1 MKEILEFYKEDLAAA
16 EEIINGNI
24 HSTIRVIPELSS
36 YIFESG
42 GKRFRP
48 LLVIAS
54 AALGGYRG
62 PKAHI
67 AACVAEYIHTATL
80 LHDDVVDESDTRRGR
95 ASANNIWGNEAS
107 VLVGDFLLARAF
119 QMMVQNLDPQSLQVM
134 AQACMHLAEGEILQL
149 LKSFDVNTTVE
160 DYYNIIF
167 GKTAALIS
175 ACCEVGALIAGQEGE
190 KREALKDYGREI
202 GYAFQIVDDCLDVA
216 GDPEKTGKPL
226 GNDLKEGKLTLPILL
241 ALEEATREERKKV
254 QDALLADELTPE
266 LFGQVKEVV
275 DKYGGVDKA
284 RDRARE
290 HADKAVAHLDLFED
304 SPQRSYLI
312 SMARFIVERDM

>member
-1 MKEILEFYKEDLAAA
+1 MEYYRGDLAAT
-16 EEIINGNI
+16 EEIINDNI
-24 HSTIRVIPELSS
+24 HSTIKVIPELSN

-62 PKAHI
+62 FKAHV

-95 ASANNIWGNEAS
+95 ASANNLWGNEAS

-119 QMMVQNLDPQSLQVM
+119 QMMVQNLDSRSLQVM
-134 AQACMHLAEGEILQL
+134 SQACMHLAEGEILQL

-160 DYYNIIF
+160 DYYRIIF

-175 ACCEVGALIAGQEGE
+175 ACCEVGALIAEVDGE
-190 KREALKDYGREI
+190 KREALRSYGREI
-202 GYAFQIVDDCLDVA
+202 GYAFQIVDDCLDVV

-226 GNDLKEGKLTLPILL
+226 GNDLKEGKLTLPLLL
-241 ALEEATREERKKV
+241 ALGDASKEERKRV
-254 QDALLADELTPE
+254 QEALLTDDFTPQ
-266 LFGQVKEVV
+266 LFMGVKEIVER
-275 DKYGGVDKA
+275 YQGV
-284 RDRARE
+284 DRARQRAWDHVE
-290 HADKAVAHLDLFED
+290 RAVASLDVFED
-304 SPQRSYLI
+304 SPRREYLI
-312 SMARFIVERDM
+312 TMARFIVERDM

>member
-1 MKEILEFYKEDLAAA
+1 MKEILDYYREDLAAA

-48 LLVIAS
+48 LLVVAS
-54 AALGGYRG
+54 AALCGYRG
-62 PKAHI
+62 PKAHV

-119 QMMVQNLDPQSLQVM
+119 QMMVQNLDSQSLRVM

-149 LKSFDVNTTVE
+149 LKSFDVDTTVE

-167 GKTAALIS
+167 GKTAALVS
-175 ACCEVGALIAGQEGE
+175 ACCEVGALISGEGGE
-190 KREALKDYGREI
+190 RREALKDYGREV

-216 GDPEKTGKPL
+216 GDPGKTGKPL
-226 GNDLKEGKLTLPILL
+226 GNDLREGKLTLPVLL
-241 ALEEATREERKKV
+241 ALERATREERRKV
-254 QDALLADELTPE
+254 RDALLAEEFDSR
-266 LFGQVKEVV
+266 LFDQVKGVV
-275 DKYGGVDKA
+275 EKYSGVE
-284 RDRARE
+284 RARE
-290 HADKAVAHLDLFED
+290 RARKHAVRAVECLEIFED
-304 SPQRSYLI
+304 GPEKEYLI
-312 SMARFIVERDM
+312 AMARFIVERDM

>member
-1 MKEILEFYKEDLAAA
+1 MKEILKFYREDLAAA
-16 EEIINGNI
+16 EEIINDNI
-24 HSTIRVIPELSS
+24 HSTIKVIPELSS

-119 QMMVQNLDPQSLQVM
+119 QMMVQNLNPQSLQVM

-190 KREALKDYGREI
+190 GRESLKGYGKEI

-216 GDPEKTGKPL
+216 GDPAKTGKPL

-241 ALEEATREERKKV
+241 ALEEATKEERKKV
-254 QDALLADELTPE
+254 REALLADELTPE
-266 LFGQVKEVV
+266 LFNQVREIV
-275 DKYGGVDKA
+275 DRYRGVEKA
-284 RDRARE
+284 RERAKE
-290 HADKAVAHLDLFED
+290 HADRAVAHLDLFED
-304 SPQRSYLI
+304 SPQKSYLI
-312 SMARFIVERDM
+312 TMARFIVEREM

>member
-1 MKEILEFYKEDLAAA
+1 LKEILDYYSRDLTAA

-24 HSTIRVIPELSS
+24 HSTIKVIPELSG

-119 QMMVQNLDPQSLQVM
+119 QMMVQNLDAQSLQVM

-190 KREALKDYGREI
+190 RRAALQGYGRET
-202 GYAFQIVDDCLDVA
+202 GYAFQIVDDCLDLA
-216 GDPEKTGKPL
+216 GDPERTGKPL
-226 GNDLKEGKLTLPILL
+226 GNDLKEGKVTLPLL
-241 ALEEATREERKKV
+241 FALEEATRDEIKMV
-254 QDALLADELTPE
+254 QEALLAEELTPG
-266 LFGQVKEVV
+266 LFAQVREVV
-275 DKYGGVDKA
+275 ERHRGVERA
-284 RDRARE
+284 RERARE
-290 HADKAVAHLDLFED
+290 HAERAVAHLGVFED
-304 SPQRSYLI
+304 SPQREYLI
-312 SMARFIVERDM
+312 SMARFIVERDG

>member
-1 MKEILEFYKEDLAAA
+1 MKEILAYYRDDLAAA

-24 HSTIRVIPELSS
+24 HSTIKVIPELSS

-54 AALGGYRG
+54 AALCGYRG
-62 PKAHI
+62 PKAHV

-119 QMMVQNLDPQSLQVM
+119 QMMVQNLDSQSLQVM
-134 AQACMHLAEGEILQL
+134 AQTCMHLAEGEILQL
-149 LKSFDVNTTVE
+149 LKSFDVGTTVE
-160 DYYNIIF
+160 DYYSIIF

-175 ACCEVGALIAGQEGE
+175 ACCEVGALISGEEGAR
-190 KREALKDYGREI
+190 REALKRYGQEI
-202 GYAFQIVDDCLDVA
+202 GYAFQIVDDCLDVV
-216 GDPEKTGKPL
+216 GNPEKTGKPL

-241 ALEEATREERKKV
+241 ALERSTREEKKKV
-254 QDALLADELTPE
+254 RDALLADEFKPQ
-266 LFGQVKEVV
+266 LFVQVREVV
-275 DKYGGVDKA
+275 EKYRGVEQA
-284 RDRARE
+284 RERARE
-290 HADKAVAHLDLFED
+290 HAARAIEYLEVFED
-304 SPQRSYLI
+304 GLEREYLI
-312 SMARFIVERDM
+312 AMARFIVERDM

>member
-1 MKEILEFYKEDLAAA
+1 MKEILDYYREDLASA
-16 EEIINGNI
+16 EEIINSNI
-24 HSTIRVIPELSS
+24 HSTIKVIPELSS

-62 PKAHI
+62 SRAHV
-67 AACVAEYIHTATL
+67 AACAAEYIHTATL

-119 QMMVQNLDPQSLQVM
+119 QMMVQNLDSQSLRVM

-149 LKSFDVNTTVE
+149 LKSFDVNTTEE

-175 ACCEVGALIAGQEGE
+175 ACCEVGALIASQEGE
-190 KREALKDYGREI
+190 RREALKGYGREI

-216 GDPEKTGKPL
+216 GNPEKTGKPL
-226 GNDLKEGKLTLPILL
+226 GNDLKEGKLTLPFLL
-241 ALEEATREERKKV
+241 ALQEASKEEKKV
-254 QDALLADELTPE
+254 VQEALLAQELTPQ
-266 LFGQVKEVV
+266 LFARAREVV
-275 DKYGGVDKA
+275 DRYRGVERA
-284 RDRARE
+284 RERARE
-290 HADKAVAHLDLFED
+290 HADRAIAHLDLFED
-304 SPQRSYLI
+304 SLEKTYLI
-312 SMARFIVERDM
+312 AMARFIVDRDM

>member
-290 HADKAVAHLDLFED
+290 HADKAVAHLDLFEE
-304 SPQRSYLI
+304 SPQKSYLI

>member
-1 MKEILEFYKEDLAAA
+1 LKEILEFYREDLAAA
-16 EEIINGNI
+16 EQIINGNI
-24 HSTIRVIPELSS
+24 HSTIKVIPELSS

-290 HADKAVAHLDLFED
+290 HADKAVAHLDLFEE
-304 SPQRSYLI
+304 SPQKFYLI
-312 SMARFIVERDM
+312 SMARFIVVRDM